1 MTFAA
6 RAQVVVADK
15 DKFKKRPEWAAQGA
29 KLSTREGSKVRQA
42 NYYDDASKAQARL
55 QSELEAVAAKVCFDL
70 YHVLEEESLLCRSLV
85 TATPRRSC

>member
-15 DKFKKRPEWAAQGA
+15 DKFKTRPEWAAQGA
-29 KLSTREGSKVRQA
+29 KLSSKVRQA

-70 YHVLEEESLLCRSLV
+70 YHVLEEESLLCRSLKI
-85 TATPRRSC
+85 APPRRSC

>member
-6 RAQVVVADK
+6 RAQVVVANK
-15 DKFKKRPEWAAQGA
+15 DKFKTRPEWAAQLA
-29 KLSTREGSKVRQA
+29 KFSKGEGGKAKKATYR
-42 NYYDDASKAQARL
+42 DDASKAQARL

-70 YHVLEEESLLCRSLV
+70 YHVLKVECLLCRSLV

>member
-6 RAQVVVADK
+6 RALVVVANK
-15 DKFKKRPEWAAQGA
+15 DKFKKRPEWAAQFA
-29 KLSTREGSKVRQA
+29 EFSEGEGCKVRLA
-42 NYYDDASKAQARL
+42 TYRDDASKAQARL

-70 YHVLEEESLLCRSLV
+70 YHVLKVECLLCRSLV